1 VLPHRPYDGDS
12 TYLWNAV
19 DNYFTR
25 QYIPEDK
32 SELCLYKFLL
42 SILLLRHECSYRVFT
57 LIISCLYLYSNLI
70 SRASVSV
77 FFFLALI
84 FPLPKRW
91 LNGDF
96 VVPPICCVAF
106 YKDLRKQLNCS
117 KTYYYWPTEHK
128 KSCIAIIFGRRLNK
142 ITTNVLR
149 SCTIYGTDR
158 TDTQTFWAC
167 LSFAN

>member
-1 VLPHRPYDGDS
+1 MYCRVKEFSSLIPDWS
-12 TYLWNAV
+12 TQSTGLLYNRDPFALCSLIALMMEAARTSETSV

-32 SELCLYKFLL
+32 SELFLYTFLL
-42 SILLLRHECSYRVFT
+42 SILLLKHECSYRLLT

-128 KSCIAIIFGRRLNK
+128 KSYTK
-142 ITTNVLR
+142 
-149 SCTIYGTDR
+149 
-158 TDTQTFWAC
+158 
-167 LSFAN
+167 